1 MSDKA
6 TIEVHERTDFSKNAN
21 RRLRLDGQIPAVVY
35 GLDRDPVAIRVD
47 RRTIW
52 NLLRK
57 EGGENAVF
65 LLKMAGTDKS
75 RHTMIRDL
83 QVDPITNEVQH
94 LDFLR
99 VNMDEVV
106 RVSVPVEL
114 EGTPYGVRNESAIV
128 DFVTREVEVEC
139 LPGNIPNSLSVEVT
153 ELHVNEHVSAEDV
166 ELPEGITLVTEG
178 DRVIASVTMPRME
191 EEVEEDEDDLI
202 EAERDE
208 PEVIGREDEEGEEEE
223 G

>member
-1 MSDKA
+1 MSEQA
-6 TIEVHERTDFSKNAN
+6 TIEVHERTDLSKNAN
-21 RRLRLDGQIPAVVY
+21 RRLRQEGQIPAVVY

-106 RVSVPVEL
+106 RVNVPVEL
-114 EGTPYGVRNESAIV
+114 EGTPYGVANESGIL
-128 DFVTREVEVEC
+128 DFVTR
-139 LPGNIPNSLSVEVT
+139 
-153 ELHVNEHVSAEDV
+153 
-166 ELPEGITLVTEG
+166 
-178 DRVIASVTMPRME
+178 
-191 EEVEEDEDDLI
+191 
-202 EAERDE
+202 
-208 PEVIGREDEEGEEEE
+208 
-223 G
+223 